1 MANPKGATK
10 AEISKLKKKAKA
22 DGAKFEKKVREHY
35 EALGWLVT
43 KWRNNIEDGQI
54 IPARNYYIPG
64 RGNVMG
70 SGFPDFVMMRHAGT
84 TEEPPKSYEVMFV
97 EAKLNG
103 FLTKEEKLKLKT
115 LNELGHTTYIAYKD
129 DCCENNIRLREFIY
143 TEGKE
148 KIPRGFSQYT

>member
-1 MANPKGATK
+1 MTLTK
-10 AEISKLKKKAKA
+10 QELSKLKKKAKT

-35 EALGWLVT
+35 EEKGWIVT
-43 KWRNNIEDGQI
+43 KWRNNIENGEI

-70 SGFPDFVMMRHAGT
+70 SGFPDFVMFKLHCKAY
-84 TEEPPKSYEVMFV
+84 YEVIFV

-103 FLTKEEKLKLKT
+103 FLTKEEKEKLKV
-115 LNELGHTTYIAYKD
+115 LREMGHKILIAYEDKTQQ
-129 DCCENNIRLREFIY
+129 NNIKVREFIY

-148 KIPRGFSQYT
+148 KIPRG

>member
-35 EALGWLVT
+35 EDKGWIVS
-43 KWRNNIEDGQI
+43 KWRNNIENGEI

-70 SGFPDFVMMRHAGT
+70 SGFPDFVMFNKIDCMY
-84 TEEPPKSYEVMFV
+84 KVMFV

-103 FLTKEEKLKLKT
+103 LLTKEEKLKLKV
-115 LNELGHTTYIAYKD
+115 LNELGHTTYVAYFD
-129 DCCENNIRLREFIY
+129 DCCENNIKIRKSIY
-143 TEGKE
+143 SEGKE
-148 KIPRGFSQYT
+148 KIPRGL

>member
-1 MANPKGATK
+1 MANPIGATK

-35 EALGWLVT
+35 EAQGWVVS
-43 KWRNNIEDGQI
+43 KWRNNIENGEI

-70 SGFPDFVMMRHAGT
+70 SGFPDFVMFRKIGHWDDRIIKYEMRL
-84 TEEPPKSYEVMFV
+84 V

-103 FLTKEEKLKLKT
+103 LLTKEEKLKLKV
-115 LNELGHTTYIAYKD
+115 LKELGHTTYIAYKD
-129 DCCENNIRLREFIY
+129 ESQPNGIRLREY
-143 TEGKE
+143 VYSEGNE
-148 KIPRGFSQYT
+148 KIPRGHK

>member
-10 AEISKLKKKAKA
+10 QEISKLKKKAKA
-22 DGAKFEKKVREHY
+22 NGAKFEKKVREHY
-35 EALGWLVT
+35 EAKGWLVT
-43 KWRNNIEDGQI
+43 KWRNNIENGEI

-70 SGFPDFVMMRHAGT
+70 SGFPDFVMFRKT
-84 TEEPPKSYEVMFV
+84 ILSQKEEAYELIFV

-103 FLTKEEKLKLKT
+103 LLSKEEKLKLKV
-115 LNELGHTTYIAYKD
+115 LKELGHTTYIAYQDKKL
-129 DCCENNIRLREFIY
+129 ESGIRLREFIY

-148 KIPRGFSQYT
+148 KIPRG